1 LSTAKLLKLTVHH
14 SQNCVGALTHTHMH
28 VHTYILTYTHKTQGA
43 RRLANRQ
50 SLMGIDESSV
60 ELRLFPYQLD
70 SKLLWDAMASMDAL
84 EKVGVA
90 GSPMCW

>member
-1 LSTAKLLKLTVHH
+1 
-14 SQNCVGALTHTHMH
+14 
-28 VHTYILTYTHKTQGA
+28 
-43 RRLANRQ
+43 
-50 SLMGIDESSV
+50 MGIDESSV